1 MLYGVGTYTA
11 LAFLG
16 LINPE
21 HWSWGSML
29 FEAQNSDAEISGYWW
44 WYIPPGLA
52 VAFLGTSLA
61 LLNFGI
67 DEFINPRL
75 RAAGPDPPPGARSPA
90 GTGLPR
96 RFELGLTPV
105 VRSRARRRSRRQHG
119 SRQHGSRQH
128 GPGQPDAGADVMTG
142 ATTAGDPRPA
152 GGLRGR
158 RRAPCTR
165 SWTPT

>member
-1 MLYGVGTYTA
+1 MVASSFLLTVLYGVGTDTA
-11 LAFLG
+11 LALHG
-16 LINPE
+16 LVTPE

-29 FEAQNSDAEISGYWW
+29 FEAHNSEAELSGYWW

-75 RAAGPDPPPGARSPA
+75 RAAGLTRRRARKS
-90 GTGLPR
+90 GGQGLPR

-105 VRSRARRRSRRQHG
+105 VR
-119 SRQHGSRQH
+119 
-128 GPGQPDAGADVMTG
+128 T
-142 ATTAGDPRPA
+142 RPA
-152 GGLRGR
+152 PGAASTAATSTATAVTSTAVTSTAVTNLSREQ
-158 RRAPCTR
+158 
-165 SWTPT
+165 